1 MSATVRSCIAV
12 SVPSRRAPSR
22 TVIRI
27 GCLVVAAVN
36 CSSRVNSSC
45 TGRPSRST
53 ASATTSS
60 VSISCL
66 PPNPP
71 PTRAVSTRTWLR
83 SSPNSP
89 HSASRVRNGVCE
101 LVRST
106 SRPPSI
112 QPIVAWVS
120 RCTCCTRCTR
130 NVCSYVVSAAA
141 KPAARSPVPP

>member
-1 MSATVRSCIAV
+1 M
-12 SVPSRRAPSR
+12 
-22 TVIRI
+22 IRI
-27 GCLVVAAVN
+27 ACRVVAAVN
-36 CSSRVNSSC
+36 CSSRVNSSW

-71 PTRAVSTRTWLR
+71 PTRAANTRTRLG
-83 SSPNSP
+83 SSPNRA

-112 QPIVAWVS
+112 HPIVACVS
-120 RCTCCTRCTR
+120 RCTCCTRWTR
-130 NVCSYVVSAAA
+130 NVSSYVVSAAA
-141 KPAARSPVPP
+141 NPAAISPLPP